1 MNLLTLHALE
11 IGYQNLKVAGP
22 LSWQIPQGI
31 RLGIIGGNGSGKS
44 SLVKTLLG
52 IIPSLSGSYQWAE
65 NTQFTYVPQEHQMD
79 RLFPLNVEDIL
90 KMGSLNQLSH
100 FKLTSKKFE
109 MKAAELLEKMELLPL
124 RKKLLRELSGGQRQ
138 RALIA
143 RALMCEP
150 EVLIMDEPHNS
161 LDHQFREKIWNV
173 LEKLRQTRSFSW
185 MVIDHDLNRILT
197 QIDRI
202 RLMGQGKV
210 FCGPIQEI
218 LNEKTLTEAY
228 GEPVHVH
235 EENGRFQI
243 HFL

>member
-1 MNLLTLHALE
+1 MLLKLQNLE
-11 IGYQNLKVAGP
+11 IGYPGQKLAGP
-22 LSWQIPQGI
+22 LSWEIPQGL
-31 RLGIIGGNGSGKS
+31 RLGIIGGNGAGKS
-44 SLVKTLLG
+44 SFVKTLLG
-52 IIPSLSGSYQWAE
+52 IVPPLSGSFHWA
-65 NTQFTYVPQEHQMD
+65 NNIQFTYVPQEHQMD
-79 RLFPLNVEDIL
+79 KLFPLSVEDIL

-100 FKLTSKKFE
+100 FKFTSKQFE
-109 MKAAELLEKMELLPL
+109 KKAGELLEMMELQNF

-161 LDHQFREKIWNV
+161 LDHQFREKIWNI
-173 LEKLRQTRSFSW
+173 LEELRKTRSFSW

-197 QIDRI
+197 QIDWI
-202 RLMGQGKV
+202 CLMGQGKA
-210 FCGPIQEI
+210 FCGPVAEI
-218 LNEKTLTEAY
+218 LNERILTEAY